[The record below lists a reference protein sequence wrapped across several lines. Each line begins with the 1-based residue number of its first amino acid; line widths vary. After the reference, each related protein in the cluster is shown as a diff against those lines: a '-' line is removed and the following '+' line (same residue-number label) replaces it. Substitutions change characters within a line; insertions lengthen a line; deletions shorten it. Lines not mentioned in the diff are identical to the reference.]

1 MNLAETPFRLI
12 SLGQKVVEMRICNN
26 GRENITSGDKIVFT
40 NNQNGER
47 LEVLVLSVSKYSSFE
62 ELYRNYDKRELGY
75 KDEECADPD
84 DMLIYYNNE
93 DILRFGVLAI
103 RIKLLNP

>member
-12 SLGQKVVEMRICNN
+12 SLGQKTIEMRLCSK

-40 NNQNGER
+40 NNQNGEK
-47 LEVLVLSVSKYSSFE
+47 LQVLVLSVSKYSSFE
-62 ELYRNYDKRELGY
+62 ELYRNYEKHELGY
-75 KDEECADPD
+75 SDNESADPD
-84 DMLIYYNNE
+84 DMLIYYNND

-103 RIKLLNP
+103 HIKLLNP